1 MPATPLLYAESSFSR
16 PLSLPTFLIF
26 PSGAFLRAPLLPLTL
41 PFSDSTSAGEMASEK
56 KKTSLGLL
64 QGTFQRLTG
73 IEPASQPWEGR
84 ILPMNYNRVFQ
95 PCQYTISIRPR
106 QQLLYLSPM
115 CHGQQTE
122 GGEFPPSGRFGR
134 FEMSAAL
141 PSPDLFNSNIVR
153 GFGTAEPLRGSYS
166 RINLRGKWAGVFL
179 QTADL

>member
-1 MPATPLLYAESSFSR
+1 MPATPLLYAESLLFR
-16 PLSLPTFLIF
+16 IAAYHLQC
-26 PSGAFLRAPLLPLTL
+26 AFHTEQYVKIW
-41 PFSDSTSAGEMASEK
+41 DHSTGAGEMASEK

-122 GGEFPPSGRFGR
+122 GGQFPPSGRFGR